1 MLFRSEQFA
10 LNPGAENNTGYFRR
24 KGIDASLIGNLGK
37 DGANYN
43 FFRYAEVLLNY
54 AEASIEAGNIDN
66 TVTGAI
72 DKIRTRSGLP
82 TLEDTYH
89 RSLSQNEL
97 REIVRR
103 ERRVELAFEN
113 KRWWDLIRWKTAEV
127 VLNQPKYGVEITQ
140 QSGQWVYNTR
150 SVVHT
155 QEFLQR
161 NYLFPIYQGWID
173 ANPEIKSQNG
183 GPDNWSN
190 GQNPG
195 Y

>member
-1 MLFRSEQFA
+1 MTYT
-10 LNPGAENNTGYFRR
+10 PGYAVFLLLYQPY
-24 KGIDASLIGNLGK
+24 NLQECL
-37 DGANYN
+37 A
-43 FFRYAEVLLNY
+43 
-54 AEASIEAGNIDN
+54 
-66 TVTGAI
+66 
-72 DKIRTRSGLP
+72 TRSGLP
-82 TLEDTYH
+82 TLQDTYS
-89 RSLSQNEL
+89 RSLNQSEL
-97 REIVRR
+97 REVVRR